1 MARLS
6 RRALLASAA
15 GGGIAAAAGAGG
27 FALGQESD
35 AGEAGTA
42 DQTVAFHGRHQAGIA
57 TPAQDR
63 LHFAAF
69 DVEDG
74 LRAADLRGLLRA
86 WSAAAARM
94 TTGRPVGDANQ
105 EALAPPQ
112 DTGEAL
118 GLTPARLTVTFGLGP
133 SLFDERFGLAG
144 RRPPRL
150 RELPA
155 LPGDKLDP
163 ERSGGDLCVQ
173 ACADDPQVAFH
184 AVRNLARIGRG
195 AVTVRWSQL
204 GFGRTS
210 STSRAQVTPRNLM
223 GFKDGTANLKAEDV
237 DALARHVWVG
247 GDRPGEPPWLRDG
260 TYLVARRIRMLIEVW
275 DRASL
280 GDQEQTIGRHKA
292 SGAPLG
298 ERDEFATLEVD
309 RLPADSHVRLAAPS
323 NNGGVAL
330 LRRGYSFTDG
340 LDDRLGQLDAGL
352 FFLAFQ
358 RDPEAFVRVQR
369 RLGADDALNEYIKH
383 VGSGLWAI
391 PPGAGAAATSARASS
406 TRRAAWACGPARPA
420 GAGRARG
427 RRRWRG
433 GRPRGARARH
443 RSRARRGRA
452 CGRPRGAS

>member
-1 MARLS
+1 VARVT

-15 GGGIAAAAGAGG
+15 GGGMAAAAGGG
-27 FALGQESD
+27 FVLGRETDSD
-35 AGEAGTA
+35 GTDA
-42 DQTVAFHGRHQAGIA
+42 TDQTVAFHGRHQAGIA

-69 DVEDG
+69 DVEEG
-74 LRAADLRGLLRA
+74 LRADDLRELLRT
-86 WSAAAARM
+86 WSRAAERM
-94 TTGRPVGDANQ
+94 TAGGPVGDANH

-133 SLFDERFGLAG
+133 SLFDERFGLADL
-144 RRPPRL
+144 RPRPL
-150 RELPA
+150 RDLPT
-155 LPGDKLDP
+155 LPGDELDR
-163 ERSGGDLCVQ
+163 ERSGGDLCIQ

-210 STSRAQVTPRNLM
+210 STSRTQATPRNLM
-223 GFKDGTANLKAEDV
+223 GFKDGTANLKAEDT
-237 DALARHVWVG
+237 DALERHVWVAG
-247 GDRPGEPPWLRDG
+247 NRSGEPSWLRGG

-275 DRASL
+275 DRTSL
-280 GDQEQTIGRHKA
+280 GDQEQTIGRHKT

-298 ERDEFATLEVD
+298 ARDEFATLDVG

-323 NNGGVAL
+323 RNGGAAL

-352 FFLAFQ
+352 FFLSFQ

-369 RLGADDALNEYIKH
+369 QLGASDALNEYIKH
-383 VGSGLWAI
+383 VGSGVWAI
-391 PPGAGAAATSARASS
+391 PPGAPRGGWVGQTLFGAL
-406 TRRAAWACGPARPA
+406 
-420 GAGRARG
+420 G
-427 RRRWRG
+427 RR
-433 GRPRGARARH
+433 
-443 RSRARRGRA
+443 
-452 CGRPRGAS
+452 

>member
-1 MARLS
+1 MRLT
-6 RRALLASAA
+6 RRALLASAGA
-15 GGGIAAAAGAGG
+15 GGMAAAAGGG
-27 FALGQESD
+27 FAIGREGRSD
-35 AGEAGTA
+35 EGPGAAER
-42 DQTVAFHGRHQAGIA
+42 TVAFHGRHQAGIA

-69 DVEDG
+69 DVEEG
-74 LRAADLRGLLRA
+74 LRAADVRELMRA
-86 WSAAAARM
+86 WSQAAERM
-94 TTGRPVGDANQ
+94 TAGAPVGEANH

-133 SLFDERFGLAG
+133 SLFDDRFGLAG
-144 RRPPRL
+144 HRPAPL
-150 RELPA
+150 RDLPA
-155 LPGDKLDP
+155 LPGDELDP

-210 STSRAQVTPRNLM
+210 STSRAQVTPRNLL
-223 GFKDGTANLKAEDV
+223 GFKDGTANLKAEDAE
-237 DALARHVWVG
+237 ALERHVWVA
-247 GDRPGEPPWLRDG
+247 GDRPGEPAWLRG
-260 TYLVARRIRMLIEVW
+260 GSYLVARRIRMLIEVW
-275 DRASL
+275 DRAPL
-280 GDQEQTIGRHKA
+280 GDQEKTIGRHKA

-298 ERDEFATLEVD
+298 ERDEFATLRVD

-323 NNGGVAL
+323 SNAGAAL

-352 FFLAFQ
+352 FFLSYQ

-383 VGSGLWAI
+383 VGSAVFAI
-391 PPGAGAAATSARASS
+391 PPGA
-406 TRRAAWACGPARPA
+406 P
-420 GAGRARG
+420 
-427 RRRWRG
+427 RG
-433 GRPRGARARH
+433 GWVGQTLLGAV
-443 RSRARRGRA
+443 SRR
-452 CGRPRGAS
+452 

>member
-1 MARLS
+1 VAFTRRRL
-6 RRALLASAA
+6 LTSAGA
-15 GGGIAAAAGAGG
+15 GGLAAAAGGGG
-27 FALGQESD
+27 FALGRE
-35 AGEAGTA
+35 TA
-42 DQTVAFHGRHQAGIA
+42 PDSSHAEHTVAFHGERQAGIA
-57 TPAQDR
+57 TAAQDR

-74 LRAADLRGLLRA
+74 LRAGDLRALLRE
-86 WSAAAARM
+86 WSSAAERM
-94 TTGRPVGDANQ
+94 TAGHLVGDDAGEQ
-105 EALAPPQ
+105 LAPPA

-133 SLFDERFGLAG
+133 SLFDDRFGLAAS
-144 RRPPRL
+144 RPAPL
-150 RELPA
+150 RDLPP
-155 LPGDKLDP
+155 LPGDELDP
-163 ERSGGDLCVQ
+163 DRSGGDLCVQ

-210 STSRAQVTPRNLM
+210 STSRAQATPRNLL
-223 GFKDGTANLKAEDV
+223 GFKDGTRNLKAEDAA
-237 DALARHVWVG
+237 DLARHVWVA
-247 GDRPGEPPWLRDG
+247 GDRSGEPAWLRGG

-298 ERDEFATLEVD
+298 GRAEFDTPNLA

-323 NNGGVAL
+323 SNDGVAL

-352 FFLAFQ
+352 FFLSFQ

-369 RLGADDALNEYIKH
+369 RLGASDALNEYIKH
-383 VGSGLWAI
+383 VGSGVWAI
-391 PPGAGAAATSARASS
+391 PPGARRGGWVGETLLASS
-406 TRRAAWACGPARPA
+406 P
-420 GAGRARG
+420 
-427 RRRWRG
+427 
-433 GRPRGARARH
+433 
-443 RSRARRGRA
+443 
-452 CGRPRGAS
+452 

>member
-15 GGGIAAAAGAGG
+15 GGGIAAAAGGG
-27 FALGQESD
+27 FVLGREDDTEQASAAD
-35 AGEAGTA
+35 A
-42 DQTVAFHGRHQAGIA
+42 TVAFHGRHQAGIA

-74 LRAADLRGLLRA
+74 LRARDLRGLLRA
-86 WSAAAARM
+86 WSEAAERM
-94 TTGRPVGDANQ
+94 TAGRPVGDANH

-144 RRPPRL
+144 RRPPAL
-150 RELPA
+150 RDLPA
-155 LPGDKLDP
+155 LPGDELDRA
-163 ERSGGDLCVQ
+163 RSGGDLCVQ

-237 DALARHVWVG
+237 DALARHVWVA
-247 GDRPGEPPWLRDG
+247 GDRPGEPAWLRDG

-298 ERDEFATLEVD
+298 ERDEFATLKVD

-323 NNGGVAL
+323 NNGGAAL

-352 FFLAFQ
+352 FFLSFQ
-358 RDPEAFVRVQR
+358 RDPEAFIRVQR
-369 RLGADDALNEYIKH
+369 RLGSTDALNEYLKH
-383 VGSGLWAI
+383 VGSGVWAI
-391 PPGAGAAATSARASS
+391 PPGAR
-406 TRRAAWACGPARPA
+406 
-420 GAGRARG
+420 
-427 RRRWRG
+427 RG
-433 GRPRGARARH
+433 GYVGERLFAG
-443 RSRARRGRA
+443 
-452 CGRPRGAS
+452 

>member
-1 MARLS
+1 MARLT

-15 GGGIAAAAGAGG
+15 GGGVAVAAGGG
-27 FALGQESD
+27 FVLGRETDSD
-35 AGEAGTA
+35 EPSAA
-42 DQTVAFHGRHQAGIA
+42 DQTVPFYGRHQAGIV

-74 LRAADLRGLLRA
+74 LRGDDVRALMQTWSRAAE
-86 WSAAAARM
+86 RM
-94 TTGRPVGDANQ
+94 TTGALIGDDSS
-105 EALAPPQ
+105 EALAPPT

-118 GLTPARLTVTFGLGP
+118 GLTPARLTVTFGFGA
-133 SLFDERFGLAG
+133 SLFDERFGLADL
-144 RRPPRL
+144 RPAPL
-150 RELPA
+150 RDLPA
-155 LPGDKLDP
+155 LPGDELDRS
-163 ERSGGDLCVQ
+163 RSGGDLCVQ

-210 STSRAQVTPRNLM
+210 STSRAQATPRNLL
-223 GFKDGTANLKAEDV
+223 GFKDGTANIKAEDTE
-237 DALARHVWVG
+237 ALTKHVWVAG
-247 GDRPGEPPWLRDG
+247 AGSSEPSWLKDG

-280 GDQEQTIGRHKA
+280 SDQEQTIGRHKA

-298 ERDEFATLEVD
+298 ERDEFATLHVD

-323 NNGGVAL
+323 TNDGTKL

-352 FFLAFQ
+352 FFLSFQ
-358 RDPEAFVRVQR
+358 RDPDAFVRVQR
-369 RLGADDALNEYIKH
+369 QLGSSDKLNEYIKH
-383 VGSGLWAI
+383 VGSGVFAV
-391 PPGAGAAATSARASS
+391 PPGAPRGGWVGQTLLGAL
-406 TRRAAWACGPARPA
+406 
-420 GAGRARG
+420 G
-427 RRRWRG
+427 RR
-433 GRPRGARARH
+433 
-443 RSRARRGRA
+443 
-452 CGRPRGAS
+452 

>member
-15 GGGIAAAAGAGG
+15 GGGIAAAAGGG
-27 FALGQESD
+27 FALGRGADSD
-35 AGEAGTA
+35 EPAAAT
-42 DQTVAFHGRHQAGIA
+42 DQKVAYHGRHQAGIA

-69 DVEDG
+69 DAEDG
-74 LRAADLRGLLRA
+74 LRAADLRGLLRE
-86 WSAAAARM
+86 WSRAAERM
-94 TTGRPVGDANQ
+94 TAGRPVGDAND

-133 SLFDERFGLAG
+133 SLFDERFGLAAQ
-144 RRPPRL
+144 RPAPL
-150 RELPA
+150 RDLPA
-155 LPGDKLDP
+155 LPGDELDR

-210 STSRAQVTPRNLM
+210 STSRAQATPRNLM

-237 DALARHVWVG
+237 EALERHVWVA
-247 GDRPGEPPWLRDG
+247 GDRRGEPPWLSDG

-275 DRASL
+275 DRTSL
-280 GDQEQTIGRHKA
+280 ADQEQTIGRHKA

-298 ERDEFATLEVD
+298 EREEFATLKVG

-323 NNGGVAL
+323 TNGGAAL

-352 FFLAFQ
+352 FFLSFQ

-369 RLGADDALNEYIKH
+369 QLGANDALNEYIKH
-383 VGSGLWAI
+383 VGSGVWAI
-391 PPGAGAAATSARASS
+391 PPGVR
-406 TRRAAWACGPARPA
+406 
-420 GAGRARG
+420 
-427 RRRWRG
+427 RG
-433 GRPRGARARH
+433 GYVGEGLFA
-443 RSRARRGRA
+443 G
-452 CGRPRGAS
+452 

>member
-1 MARLS
+1 MARLT
-6 RRALLASAA
+6 RRTLLASAA
-15 GGGIAAAAGAGG
+15 GGGIVAAAGGG
-27 FALGQESD
+27 FVLGRESESESEP
-35 AGEAGTA
+35 ATAA
-42 DQTVAFHGRHQAGIA
+42 DQTVPFHGRHQAGIA

-69 DVEDG
+69 DVEEG
-74 LRAADLRGLLRA
+74 LRADDLRGLLRE
-86 WSAAAARM
+86 WSRAAERM
-94 TTGRPVGDANQ
+94 TAGRLVGDASH
-105 EALAPPQ
+105 EELAPPQ

-118 GLTPARLTVTFGLGP
+118 GLTPAHLTVTFGLGP
-133 SLFDERFGLAG
+133 SLFDGRFGLAG
-144 RRPPRL
+144 QRPPAL
-150 RELPA
+150 RDLPA
-155 LPGDKLDP
+155 LPGDELDP
-163 ERSGGDLCVQ
+163 ARSGGDLCIQ

-210 STSRAQVTPRNLM
+210 STSRAQATPRNLL

-237 DALARHVWVG
+237 EALERHVWVA
-247 GDRPGEPPWLRDG
+247 GDRPGEPAWLRDG

-292 SGAPLG
+292 TGAPLG
-298 ERDEFATLEVD
+298 ERDEFATLDVG

-323 NNGGVAL
+323 TNAGAAL

-352 FFLAFQ
+352 FFLSFQ

-369 RLGADDALNEYIKH
+369 RLGSSDALNEYIKH
-383 VGSGLWAI
+383 VGSGVWAI
-391 PPGAGAAATSARASS
+391 PPGAR
-406 TRRAAWACGPARPA
+406 
-420 GAGRARG
+420 
-427 RRRWRG
+427 RG
-433 GRPRGARARH
+433 GYVGE
-443 RSRARRGRA
+443 GLFV
-452 CGRPRGAS
+452 

>member
-15 GGGIAAAAGAGG
+15 GGGIAAAAGGG
-27 FALGQESD
+27 FVLGREGDSEPTS
-35 AGEAGTA
+35 AA
-42 DQTVAFHGRHQAGIA
+42 DQTVPFNGRHQAGIA

-74 LRAADLRGLLRA
+74 LRADDLRGLLRA
-86 WSAAAARM
+86 WSGAAERMAA
-94 TTGRPVGDANQ
+94 GRLVGDANH

-118 GLTPARLTVTFGLGP
+118 GLAPARLTVTFGLGP

-144 RRPPRL
+144 LRPAPL
-150 RELPA
+150 RQLPA
-155 LPGDKLDP
+155 LPGDELNR

-210 STSRAQVTPRNLM
+210 STSRAQATPRNLL

-237 DALARHVWVG
+237 QALARHVWVA
-247 GDRPGEPPWLRDG
+247 GDRAGEPSWLRNG

-275 DRASL
+275 DRTSL
-280 GDQEQTIGRHKA
+280 GDQEQTIGRRKA

-298 ERDEFATLEVD
+298 ERDEFATLKVD

-323 NNGGVAL
+323 SNGGAAL

-352 FFLAFQ
+352 FFLSFQ
-358 RDPEAFVRVQR
+358 RDPDAFVRVQR
-369 RLGADDALNEYIKH
+369 QLGSNDALNEYIKH
-383 VGSGLWAI
+383 VGSGVWAI
-391 PPGAGAAATSARASS
+391 PPGAPPGGWVGQTLFGAL
-406 TRRAAWACGPARPA
+406 
-420 GAGRARG
+420 G
-427 RRRWRG
+427 RR
-433 GRPRGARARH
+433 
-443 RSRARRGRA
+443 
-452 CGRPRGAS
+452 

>member
-15 GGGIAAAAGAGG
+15 GGGIAAAAGGG
-27 FALGQESD
+27 FVLGREGDSEPTS
-35 AGEAGTA
+35 AA
-42 DQTVAFHGRHQAGIA
+42 DQTVPFHGRHQAGIA

-74 LRAADLRGLLRA
+74 LRADDLRGLLRA
-86 WSAAAARM
+86 WSGAAERMAA
-94 TTGRPVGDANQ
+94 GRLVGDANH

-118 GLTPARLTVTFGLGP
+118 GLAPARLTVTFGLVP

-144 RRPPRL
+144 LRPARL
-150 RELPA
+150 RQLPA
-155 LPGDKLDP
+155 LPGDELDR

-210 STSRAQVTPRNLM
+210 STSRAQATPRNLL

-237 DALARHVWVG
+237 QALARHVWVA
-247 GDRPGEPPWLRDG
+247 GDRAGEPSWLRNG

-275 DRASL
+275 DRTSL
-280 GDQEQTIGRHKA
+280 GDQEQTIGRRKA

-298 ERDEFATLEVD
+298 ERDEFATLKVD

-323 NNGGVAL
+323 SNGGAAL

-352 FFLAFQ
+352 FFLSFQ
-358 RDPEAFVRVQR
+358 RDPDAFVRVQR
-369 RLGADDALNEYIKH
+369 QLGSNDALNEYIKH
-383 VGSGLWAI
+383 VGSGVWAI
-391 PPGAGAAATSARASS
+391 PPGAPPGGWVGQTLFGAL
-406 TRRAAWACGPARPA
+406 
-420 GAGRARG
+420 G
-427 RRRWRG
+427 RR
-433 GRPRGARARH
+433 
-443 RSRARRGRA
+443 
-452 CGRPRGAS
+452 